1 VKKAP
6 FEELAR
12 SVEQTGQIERGKK
25 RASRRFHFTPAD
37 IRGIRDRLGLSQT
50 QFALLI
56 GISVSTLQ
64 NWEQGRREPEGP
76 ARALLR
82 VADRNPEALLAAL
95 TEPRRKAG

>member
-6 FEELAR
+6 FEELIESVRQAGQVRR
-12 SVEQTGQIERGKK
+12 SKK
-25 RASRRFHFTPAD
+25 RASRRFVFKPAD
-37 IRGIRDRLGLSQT
+37 IRGIRERLGLSQA

-76 ARALLR
+76 ALLR
-82 VADRNPEALLAAL
+82 VADRNPEVLLAAL
-95 TEPRRKAG
+95 TEPKRKAG

>member
-1 VKKAP
+1 MKKAQ
-6 FEELAR
+6 FDELIE
-12 SVEQTGQIERGKK
+12 SVRQAGQVRRGKK
-25 RASRRFHFTPAD
+25 RASRRFVFKPAD
-37 IRGIRDRLGLSQT
+37 IRGIRERLDLSQA

-82 VADRNPEALLAAL
+82 VADRNPEVLLAAL
-95 TEPRRKAG
+95 TDPKRKAG

>member
-1 VKKAP
+1 MKKAP
-6 FEELAR
+6 FEELVR
-12 SVEQTGQIERGKK
+12 SVKQAGQIKRDKK
-25 RASRRFHFTPAD
+25 RPSRRFCFKPAD
-37 IRGIRDRLGLSQT
+37 IRGIRDRLGLSQS

-95 TEPRRKAG
+95 TEPRQKAG

>member
-1 VKKAP
+1 MKKAP
-6 FEELAR
+6 FEELIE
-12 SVEQTGQIERGKK
+12 SVKQAGQIKHGKK
-25 RASRRFHFTPAD
+25 RAARRFVFKPAD
-37 IRGIRDRLGLSQT
+37 IRGIRERLGLSQA

-95 TEPRRKAG
+95 TESKRKAG

>member
-1 VKKAP
+1 MKKVP
-6 FEELAR
+6 FEELIE
-12 SVEQTGQIERGKK
+12 SVKQAGAIGRGKK
-25 RASRRFHFTPAD
+25 RASRRFVFKPAD
-37 IRGIRDRLGLSQT
+37 IRNIRERLGLSQA

-76 ARALLR
+76 ARALLQ

-95 TEPRRKAG
+95 TENRKAG

>member
-1 VKKAP
+1 MKKAS
-6 FEELAR
+6 FEELVL
-12 SVEQTGQIERGKK
+12 SVRQAGRIKGAKK
-25 RASRRFHFTPAD
+25 RAPRKFIFKPAD
-37 IRGIRDRLGLSQT
+37 IKRIRERLGLSQS

-82 VADRNPEALLAAL
+82 VADKNPEALLAAL
-95 TEPRRKAG
+95 TEPKRKAG